1 MRKSALS
8 LLRSLASLKLTLAG
22 IIALLCGVLL
32 AYFSADQSSIYIVA
46 PLVLLSVNLM
56 AAIMFNPRI
65 RQNSGLLMFH
75 ICLLMIAVLTLL
87 SQLTSMKGRVEVTQ
101 GTAFDAGS
109 VTVVEQGVWHTLDEL
124 RQVDFVQGDIQVQYT
139 AGLRRGPTR
148 SQLQLDDNDTIVVGD
163 NLAFESHGYRFYT
176 TSNKGFAAMLN
187 WHAKDGGIEPGSI
200 HFPSYPLYDWKQ
212 QNQWQAPT
220 GEQLEFQLVIDAPLD
235 PGRDWLLQRVDRGG
249 YLVVTLPGGV
259 KHTLAPGETIELVN
273 GLLEFEAIRMWMGYK
288 IFYDPWLVW
297 FFAAALVGVAGI
309 AWHYFLKLSSN
320 GNRRSAVERKAGR
333 GRVVTTTWP

>member
-1 MRKSALS
+1 MHESALS
-8 LLRSLASLKLTLAG
+8 TFRSLASLKLTLAG

-46 PLVLLSVNLM
+46 PLVLLAVNLL
-56 AAIMFNPRI
+56 AAIVFNPRI

-75 ICLLMIAVLTLL
+75 ICLLMIAVLTLM
-87 SQLTSMKGRVEVTQ
+87 SQLTSMNGRVEVTQ

-109 VTVVEQGVWHTLDEL
+109 VTVVKQGAWHTLDEL

-148 SQLQLDDNDTIVVGD
+148 SQLQLDDNETIVVGD
-163 NLAFESHGYRFYT
+163 NLAFESRGYRFYT
-176 TSNKGFAAMLN
+176 TSNKGFAAMVN
-187 WHAKDGGIEPGSI
+187 WHAKDGKVEPGSI

-235 PGRDWLLQRVDRGG
+235 PEHDWLLQSGERGG
-249 YLVVTLPGGV
+249 YLVVTLPGGA
-259 KHTLAPGETIELVN
+259 KHTITPGETIGLDN

-309 AWHYFLKLSSN
+309 AWHYFLKFSSS
-320 GNRRSAVERKAGR
+320 GSRRSVVDRKAGR
-333 GRVVTTTWP
+333 GRVVSTT